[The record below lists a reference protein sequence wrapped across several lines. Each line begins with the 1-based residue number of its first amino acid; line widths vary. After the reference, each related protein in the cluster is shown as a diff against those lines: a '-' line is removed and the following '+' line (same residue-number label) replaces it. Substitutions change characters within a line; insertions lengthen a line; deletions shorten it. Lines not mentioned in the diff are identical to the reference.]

1 LNGFDN
7 VQNPEDEISANN
19 KTKLTLN
26 NIIEM
31 KKKFFVFPSQANSL
45 IQHTQQHRLL
55 WSTVQFSKKFENLIT
70 NPPYCSV

>member
-31 KKKFFVFPSQANSL
+31 EKKFFNFPSQTKYL
-45 IQHTQQHRLL
+45 TQHTQQHRLL
-55 WSTVQFSKKFENLIT
+55 WSTVQFSKNLKIL
-70 NPPYCSV
+70 